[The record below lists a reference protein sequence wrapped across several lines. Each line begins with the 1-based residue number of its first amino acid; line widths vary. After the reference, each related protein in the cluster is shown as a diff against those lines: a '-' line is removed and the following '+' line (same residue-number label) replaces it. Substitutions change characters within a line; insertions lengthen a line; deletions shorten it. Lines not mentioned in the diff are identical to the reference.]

1 MVCVA
6 SPGCVAMELGFTIP
20 TPSNEQDWTYVKQF
34 VTSIIRQ
41 LDIGRQDHQIQV
53 GVATYRGL
61 SHYASTALNNV
72 ISTYVLISFN
82 RLITVVEY
90 NVVKC
95 QYNSQTCLRKPH
107 FKTRN
112 VGQCPT

>member
-1 MVCVA
+1 
-6 SPGCVAMELGFTIP
+6 MELGFTIP

-34 VTSIIRQ
+34 VTSIIRK
-41 LDIGRQDHQIQV
+41 LDIGRLDHQIQV

-61 SHYASTALNNV
+61 SHYTSTAHSNV

-90 NVVKC
+90 NVVKMSI
-95 QYNSQTCLRKPH
+95 QFSEV
-107 FKTRN
+107 FKKT
-112 VGQCPT
+112 TF